1 MAKAYDRDE
10 GGAAG
15 CAKMGYVGLPPES
28 RRSSYFARQS
38 AWGRVLTFA
47 NNAIRPA
54 AALRPRLLSDVALPI
69 LLWHDTSNFRCG
81 YLTLN
86 GAVVTA

>member
-47 NNAIRPA
+47 NDASRPG
-54 AALRPRLLSDVALPI
+54 AALRPCSYLMLLCQ
-69 LLWHDTSNFRCG
+69 FYCG
-81 YLTLN
+81 TIRQIFD
-86 GAVVTA
+86 AVI